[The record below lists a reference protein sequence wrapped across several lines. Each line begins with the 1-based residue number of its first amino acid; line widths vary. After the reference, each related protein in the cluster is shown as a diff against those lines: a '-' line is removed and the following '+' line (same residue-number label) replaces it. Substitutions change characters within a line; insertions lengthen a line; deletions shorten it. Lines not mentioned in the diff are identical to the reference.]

1 MISWFS
7 FYKPLF
13 MAQLLLA
20 EFLCTCRLPRR
31 SGFWLR
37 YAVTVAVCL
46 LFSVLIPGE
55 PDGPVG
61 LSLIF
66 LLLFAFTFA
75 LNCFCF
81 DVSVLSLLFCL
92 SVAYVVQ
99 HFAYCLSNCMLLLT
113 GLNTNVYGVY
123 TEEVIMHTLPVNA
136 VFGYIFSFVIYYFSY
151 YLFYLFFARRIRKRE
166 EPRIRNI
173 PLFFL
178 SIIAILFSIFINA
191 VVVYGTDN
199 GDLIIAV
206 NFYNA
211 ACCLFIVYVLF
222 GILNKTRMEKE
233 LSFVYGMLSKAEEQ
247 YEASKKNIEMI
258 NIKCHDLK
266 QQIRTIGRANY
277 INDTAIA
284 EMSEAISIYDS
295 AIKTGN
301 VPLDII
307 LTEKS
312 LYCYKNSVV
321 LSCMADGQLLGFMNE
336 AEIYGMFGNAL
347 DNAISA
353 VLALDDPEKRCVG
366 LSVARVKGFVAV
378 NVHNYYAGE
387 IKRSEDGL
395 PLTTKKEGEH
405 GLGLKSI
412 RYIAEKYGGKMS
424 VQAEE
429 GIFNLNILFPIS
441 EN

>member
-7 FYKPLF
+7 FYKLLF

-123 TEEVIMHTLPVNA
+123 TEEVILHTIPVNA

-199 GDLIIAV
+199 GDLII
-206 NFYNA
+206 NFSLDFA
-211 ACCLFIVYVLF
+211 GVRVADARIFFSRLL
-222 GILNKTRMEKE
+222 R
-233 LSFVYGMLSKAEEQ
+233 
-247 YEASKKNIEMI
+247 
-258 NIKCHDLK
+258 
-266 QQIRTIGRANY
+266 RRGR
-277 INDTAIA
+277 
-284 EMSEAISIYDS
+284 
-295 AIKTGN
+295 
-301 VPLDII
+301 
-307 LTEKS
+307 
-312 LYCYKNSVV
+312 
-321 LSCMADGQLLGFMNE
+321 
-336 AEIYGMFGNAL
+336 
-347 DNAISA
+347 
-353 VLALDDPEKRCVG
+353 
-366 LSVARVKGFVAV
+366 GFVLDFFS
-378 NVHNYYAGE
+378 
-387 IKRSEDGL
+387 RM
-395 PLTTKKEGEH
+395 
-405 GLGLKSI
+405 
-412 RYIAEKYGGKMS
+412 R
-424 VQAEE
+424 
-429 GIFNLNILFPIS
+429 
-441 EN
+441 